1 LKKTDKDESIPD
13 SQEKF
18 RAEPFQAWW
27 FSNDIR
33 DGLFDMESTK
43 PKKEMKIETFDIPYL
58 HLKSEE
64 GYNFMCAIGKMKREP
79 DDTASDICF
88 NKESISMLVQYHW
101 REARWGWDGFYPM
114 TFIPFFITAIVYL
127 YWSQYVLY

>member
-1 LKKTDKDESIPD
+1 
-13 SQEKF
+13 
-18 RAEPFQAWW
+18 
-27 FSNDIR
+27 
-33 DGLFDMESTK
+33 METTK

-64 GYNFMCAIGKMKREP
+64 GYNFMCAIGKMTREP
-79 DDTASDICF
+79 DDTESDPCF

-101 REARWGWDGFYPM
+101 REARWGWDGFCPM
-114 TFIPFFITAIVYL
+114 TFMPFIFTFIVYL